1 MTGSNGTVMQD
12 EMGYKYVLVQ
22 GPPHPSFVEMCTNFG
37 RFLDGDSNS
46 GAKEFTRLGG
56 LYSAF
61 ALQNTKE
68 NWRKLCLQLD
78 FIRYFFWDQA
88 MPNPLQPSYTHCFS
102 SPSHPANPFNGA
114 NRSSGPP
121 DCSVNAGDIYQED
134 DTEEE
139 SYQEDDTEEEFCQ
152 QDDSG
157 EENYVGAIC
166 EEDGTGSEDSEDQQW
181 SGSGDSGSSRRR
193 RYRHRRRRGKNK
205 VVPSLPSLPPN
216 SSAPSLSLPFIVQ
229 IVEDWAR
236 KMKHQLPSFFGT

>member
-78 FIRYFFWDQA
+78 FIRYFF
-88 MPNPLQPSYTHCFS
+88 
-102 SPSHPANPFNGA
+102 
-114 NRSSGPP
+114 
-121 DCSVNAGDIYQED
+121 
-134 DTEEE
+134 
-139 SYQEDDTEEEFCQ
+139 
-152 QDDSG
+152 
-157 EENYVGAIC
+157 
-166 EEDGTGSEDSEDQQW
+166 
-181 SGSGDSGSSRRR
+181 
-193 RYRHRRRRGKNK
+193 
-205 VVPSLPSLPPN
+205 
-216 SSAPSLSLPFIVQ
+216 
-229 IVEDWAR
+229 
-236 KMKHQLPSFFGT
+236 

>member
-1 MTGSNGTVMQD
+1 
-12 EMGYKYVLVQ
+12 MGYKYVLVQ
-22 GPPHPSFVEMCTNFG
+22 GPPHPSFVEMCTNFD

-121 DCSVNAGDIYQED
+121 DCSVNAIKINYYQENDTEEESYQED

-157 EENYVGAIC
+157 EEYHVGAIC
-166 EEDGTGSEDSEDQQW
+166 EEGDAVGEDSEDQQW
-181 SGSGDSGSSRRR
+181 SDGGGSGSSS
-193 RYRHRRRRGKNK
+193 GNIKK
-205 VVPSLPSLPPN
+205 ED
-216 SSAPSLSLPFIVQ
+216 SS
-229 IVEDWAR
+229 
-236 KMKHQLPSFFGT
+236 KMKTISK